1 VRVKNEPD
9 CDLSTVQLKRTNEQH
24 PQTKLESVIPPQC
37 GALMTPQ
44 PSAHS
49 HRPIPVLLP
58 ASSWRAGFLAMP
70 ARSHCPPSPTQSLPL
85 KPTPPSRSKNTLAV
99 VAWRTVR
106 RQSSTDRMRPAAQP
120 PLPPQRP
127 RERAM
132 PIIMLMQPMRARPP
146 YPLRA
151 ATRPAA
157 PRQSSPHETATHTHG
172 SCGKAAA
179 ATKACACRHPHVAL

>member
-1 VRVKNEPD
+1 M
-9 CDLSTVQLKRTNEQH
+9 
-24 PQTKLESVIPPQC
+24 IPPQC
-37 GALMTPQ
+37 GALTTPQ

-58 ASSWRAGFLAMP
+58 ASSWRDEFLATP
-70 ARSHCPPSPTQSLPL
+70 ARSRCPPSPTQSLPL
-85 KPTPPSRSKNTLAV
+85 KPTPPSRSKNTRSRCLAHG
-99 VAWRTVR
+99 A
-106 RQSSTDRMRPAAQP
+106 STIVDGPHASTSHP

-127 RERAM
+127 RERTM
-132 PIIMLMQPMRARPP
+132 PIIMLMQPMCARPP
-146 YPLRA
+146 CPLRA

-157 PRQSSPHETATHTHG
+157 PRQSSPQETATHTHG